1 MIMLQVRISEYQ
13 QCPIYAQQQVDSIP
27 YTKIVCVYH
36 HWQTLPSMEKV
47 NIPIHPVIPD
57 C

>member
-13 QCPIYAQQQVDSIP
+13 QCPIYAQQQVYSIP